1 MNIFENIRNNFVYVL
16 LVGMLCISVFSKEF
30 FLLMTDVKFHE
41 GYMYVPMIIVA
52 VYSSSLSM
60 IYGTVITA
68 KEKTKINS
76 MISITGALISV
87 SLNIIFLPKYGLITA
102 AVVSS
107 LAMTIMLFISIWYS
121 KLKISHIKPIL
132 SFFLAAATIYV
143 MVYIITIDQ
152 ILFSIGIKSIILL
165 IVITGIS
172 VILSVNPIKIIKV
185 FVKKDS

>member
-1 MNIFENIRNNFVYVL
+1 
-16 LVGMLCISVFSKEF
+16 
-30 FLLMTDVKFHE
+30 
-41 GYMYVPMIIVA
+41 
-52 VYSSSLSM
+52 M

-132 SFFLAAATIYV
+132 SFLLAAATIYV